1 MYGSVDSKWSKVT
14 SSDAAAI
21 KKCWRAVLVIYAS
34 ITLAV
39 LALAVI
45 TSGKAHMQDS
55 TSMAAH
61 LSARPKAPQF

>member
-21 KKCWRAVLVIYAS
+21 KKCWRAVLAIYAS

-39 LALAVI
+39 LVLAVI
-45 TSGKAHMQDS
+45 TSGRAHMQDS
-55 TSMAAH
+55 TSTTAH
-61 LSARPKAPQF
+61 QQARSKAPPF